1 MSENK
6 IFKVSGEVMKKQF
19 FEAMKFSQEIEA
31 SKKEHAL
38 ERVYTEIGSR
48 HRAKR
53 YQITIT
59 SVDEVIPDTK
69 GSS

>member
-6 IFKVSGEVMKKQF
+6 VFRVSGEVMKKQF
-19 FEAMKFSQEIEA
+19 FEAMKFSQEIKA
-31 SKKEHAL
+31 SKMEHAL

-53 YQITIT
+53 CQIIIT
-59 SVDEVIPDTK
+59 SVDEVIPTTK
-69 GSS
+69 GSN

>member
-31 SKKEHAL
+31 SKMEHAL

-53 YQITIT
+53 CQITIT
-59 SVDEVIPDTK
+59 SVDEVIPNTK
-69 GSS
+69 GSN